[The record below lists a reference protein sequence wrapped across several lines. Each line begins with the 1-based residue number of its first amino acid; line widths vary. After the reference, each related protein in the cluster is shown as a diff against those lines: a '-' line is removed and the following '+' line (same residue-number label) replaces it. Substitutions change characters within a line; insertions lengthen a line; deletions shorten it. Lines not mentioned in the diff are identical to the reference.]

1 MANKRNLKKQVRYIC
16 GDLAGECIMAR
27 DFIEGIDA
35 DKMNDVILRIAGL
48 QVNSLK
54 NASFSF
60 DKTPKSYASLKEY
73 HKAAHTYYNEAY
85 KTFYAEFNKQV
96 EEIVKAMNALL
107 PKAQR
112 EINKTIA
119 SLD

>member
-16 GDLAGECIMAR
+16 GELAGECIVAR

-35 DKMNDVILRIAGL
+35 EKMNQVILSVADL
-48 QVNSLK
+48 QLKSLK

-60 DKTPKSYASLKEY
+60 DKTPKSFATLKEY
-73 HKAAHTYYNEAY
+73 HKAERKYYHEAY
-85 KTFYAEFNKQV
+85 KTYYTEFNKHV
-96 EEIVKAMNALL
+96 AEIVKSMNALL

-112 EINKTIA
+112 EINKKIA
-119 SLD
+119 TVE